1 MANVLN
7 NGKETA
13 NISSGATGL
22 VPASHPGGHSCSS
35 RNQQHLPEGGG
46 SGSVAAG
53 WVGTANRFKTGH
65 RGDHRLWRGVEPPA
79 TGDLDPGESAKP
91 AIEVT
96 TGFGVELR
104 SPRSENPGRNPSASA
119 CEPFQEASK
128 LGSQLNLV
136 RDLQG
141 TSARR
146 EPALCGWCL

>member
-1 MANVLN
+1 MW
-7 NGKETA
+7 
-13 NISSGATGL
+13 
-22 VPASHPGGHSCSS
+22 PPGGWG
-35 RNQQHLPEGGG
+35 RQTG
-46 SGSVAAG
+46 SKPAIGV
-53 WVGTANRFKTGH
+53 TTDF
-65 RGDHRLWRGVEPPA
+65 GVELSAPRPEIQ
-79 TGDLDPGESAKP
+79 GVIPGESAKP

-146 EPALCGWCL
+146 EPTLCGWCL